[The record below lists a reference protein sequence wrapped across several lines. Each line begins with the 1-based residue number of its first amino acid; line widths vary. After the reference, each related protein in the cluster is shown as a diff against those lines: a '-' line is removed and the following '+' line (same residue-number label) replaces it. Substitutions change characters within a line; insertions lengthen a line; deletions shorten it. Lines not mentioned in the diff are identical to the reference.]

1 MPTSTAQQPQL
12 SGEITRRIVDLATR
26 FDLSPIRRDEF
37 GHVHRLATRLMEH
50 KVTPIDVMAAVH
62 AIQPAASVAFRE
74 GGEVTGIVGALLLR
88 RTAMAELM
96 RGDFDGAEVDL
107 DLLARADEV
116 PDCAYG
122 WGIAASTKS
131 AGAAISAFG
140 VALMEQPL
148 GALAVVSRAV
158 TPVGRHVCITRFGY
172 RPLRNPDDD
181 LLIRAPLVRRLA
193 A

>member
-1 MPTSTAQQPQL
+1 VPTSTSQRPQL
-12 SGEITRRIVDLATR
+12 SSEITRRIVDLAKR
-26 FDLSPIRRDEF
+26 FDLSPIRQDEF
-37 GHVHRLATRLMEH
+37 RPVHRLAARLMEH
-50 KVTPIDVMAAVH
+50 KVTPVDVMARVH

-74 GGEVTGIVGALLLR
+74 AGEVTGIVGALLLR
-88 RTAMAELM
+88 RTAMDALM
-96 RGDFDGAEVDL
+96 HGDFDGAEVDL

-116 PDCAYG
+116 PDSAYG

-140 VALMEQPL
+140 VALMDGPL
-148 GALAVVSRAV
+148 GALVVVSRAV

-181 LLIRAPLVRRLA
+181 LLIRAPLARRLA